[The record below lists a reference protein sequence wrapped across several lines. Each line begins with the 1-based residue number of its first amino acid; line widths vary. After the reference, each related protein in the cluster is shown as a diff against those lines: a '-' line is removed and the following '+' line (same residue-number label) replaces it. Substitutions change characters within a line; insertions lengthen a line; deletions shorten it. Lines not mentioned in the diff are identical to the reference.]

1 MYSESER
8 VKDMRIIKISDKFVD
23 QRGLIANIF
32 PSGVEIRSV
41 LYITG
46 IAGAIRGNHYHRK
59 DEHYCYVTEGS
70 ITYGWIDEH
79 GEKQTRL
86 LGPGDMVHSPSEER
100 HQFIFE
106 TAGAFIALATESRE
120 QEHYE
125 EDTIRESF

>member
-1 MYSESER
+1 
-8 VKDMRIIKISDKFVD
+8 MRIIKLRDKFVD

-32 PSGVEIRSV
+32 PSGVEIRSI

-46 IAGAIRGNHYHRK
+46 IAGAVRGNHYQRK

-70 ITYGWIDEH
+70 IEYGWIDKH
-79 GEKQTRL
+79 GEKRSTL
-86 LGPGDMVHSPSEER
+86 LGPGDMVHTPTEER
-100 HQFIFE
+100 HQFNCV
-106 TAGAFIALATESRE
+106 TAGAFSTLATESRE